1 MNSKKQNGAIIY
13 KGPSMLDGAP
23 IVVIVTGL
31 AQTSKNAKTGDML
44 QTWILREDVAPNIAI
59 KTGQDGSICGNCPHR
74 GHYTHDDNGKGFW
87 QRTRTCYVQVHNAP
101 LSVWKA
107 YKRGNYADL
116 TDNADATARLGER
129 RIVRLGSYGDPMAA
143 PRRVWEYLIAFASGW
158 TGYTHQWETVAQEPV
173 ERDQWQKL
181 VMASADNEAQGASAQ
196 ARGWRTFRVMAS
208 GDTHKRASEA
218 LCPASKEGGHK
229 STCAECKL
237 CMGTTTKA
245 RKSVS
250 IYVHGSGANAFSR
263 AA

>member
-1 MNSKKQNGAIIY
+1 MSSKKQNGAIIY

-59 KTGQDGSICGNCPHR
+59 RTGEDASICGDCPHR
-74 GHYTHDDNGKGFW
+74 GHHDGKKW
-87 QRTRTCYVQVHNAP
+87 TRTRTCYVQVHNAP

-129 RIVRLGSYGDPMAA
+129 RVVRLGSYGDPMAA

-196 ARGWRTFRVMAS
+196 SRGWRTFRVMAS
-208 GDTHKRASEA
+208 SDTHKRASEA